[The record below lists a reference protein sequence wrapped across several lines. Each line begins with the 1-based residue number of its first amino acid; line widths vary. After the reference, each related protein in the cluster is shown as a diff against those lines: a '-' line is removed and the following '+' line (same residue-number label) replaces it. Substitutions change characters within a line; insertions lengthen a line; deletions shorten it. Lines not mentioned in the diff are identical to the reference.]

1 MRGRLVSGSLLFL
14 LPGPVRSFIRSGRP
28 QQGGWRE
35 VEPAG
40 LADRKQYQIVPRVD
54 AGFVRKP
61 RLNGRRRR
69 KEERRGSRRVQGGRE
84 AHRPSQIVVAVIQNF
99 ADENGHP
106 NAPDP
111 TARTAHAHAV
121 GLPGLL
127 TLPND
132 GEPAHAN
139 GRHLPTLRGRFFI
152 SCIIAGAAA
161 FKLESIFF
169 ESLPNRTRACLDDDS
184 GSEAETHPVEAE
196 REHRRAR

>member
-14 LPGPVRSFIRSGRP
+14 LLGPVRSFIRSGRP
-28 QQGGWRE
+28 RQVGRRE
-35 VEPAG
+35 VELGG
-40 LADRKQYQIVPRVD
+40 LADRKQYVPRVD

-61 RLNGRRRR
+61 RLNGRRGR
-69 KEERRGSRRVQGGRE
+69 KEERRRSCRGQGGRE

-106 NAPDP
+106 NAADP
-111 TARTAHAHAV
+111 TASAAHAHAV
-121 GLPGLL
+121 DLPGLL
-127 TLPND
+127 ALRND

-152 SCIIAGAAA
+152 SYIIAGAAA

-196 REHRRAR
+196 REHRRARGA